1 MKGETVSR
9 EDDNNNEDTEGGM
22 EAEGKK
28 KTKKGKAK
36 QATDETLATIADDC
50 DNVLAF
56 FQAVAVKSTL
66 VIAAPLSFHSD
77 KRGLV

>member
-9 EDDNNNEDTEGGM
+9 EDDDDNKDAEGGM

-28 KTKKGKAK
+28 KTKKVKAK
-36 QATDETLATIADDC
+36 QATDETLATIADDFN
-50 DNVLAF
+50 DVLAF

-77 KRGLV
+77 